1 MLDPASPV
9 TESVGRLGAALADR
23 YVIER
28 ELGAGG
34 MATVYLAH
42 DVRHDRKVAVKV
54 LRPELSAILG
64 AERFLHEIKTTA
76 NLQHPHILSLF
87 DSGEA
92 DGLVYYV
99 MPYVEGE
106 SLRDRLNREKQL
118 PVDDAVRIAREVAD
132 ALQYAHEHGI
142 VHRDIKPEN
151 ILLHGG
157 HAMVADFGIALAASR
172 SDGGTRMTETGMSL
186 GTPHYMAPEQA
197 MGEREITPRA
207 DIYALGCVTYEM
219 LTGEPPFTGPTAQAI
234 IARVMTDQ
242 PRSLTAQR
250 HTVPPGV
257 DAVVRKAL
265 EKLPAD
271 RFATARDFESAL
283 AAPAATETMTPA
295 PAARSPLAAGRP
307 FLRSVATAAPWVLAL
322 TVGAL
327 LVREQLRPVAP
338 PPPLSRFNVTL
349 TPPPHVS
356 ITGQALAFAPDGS
369 RIVYVGNAGTG
380 DQLFVR
386 SLDRIEAEPLPGT
399 AGAESP
405 FFSPA
410 GTDVA
415 FYAGGKLMKIGVGGG
430 LSLPVCEVEG
440 VFKGGTWGAEGTI
453 VFADDRGLM
462 RVGAA
467 GGTAA
472 LVAAPDSGET
482 FRWPEFLPDGRA
494 VLFSTYARG
503 ADRLAAV
510 SLGGRAVRR
519 LEVRAANPHW
529 VRGGYVV
536 AGLIEPGGGLGAGRI
551 VAFPFDASRLKV
563 LGPAVPIA
571 DSVLAGLSSR
581 TAKLGISRDGALA
594 YASGLMERGSLV
606 SVSRDGS
613 VRPLGLG
620 PRGLSSPQYSPD
632 GRRVALWI
640 YDAFSDIWLFDLA
653 TRRLT
658 RLTTDRTAA
667 RPLWAPDGKR
677 IVYQRVAGSSYEL
690 AWVATDGSG
699 ATDTLLVGAGDEYG
713 GAFTPD
719 GRRLVY
725 REYDGRTGKRRI
737 AYVALDSARAPHD
750 VVADAFNNNSPALS
764 PDGRWMAY
772 VSDESGRNE
781 VYVRPFPGPGGRSQ
795 ISSGGGTEPRWSP
808 TGREIFFRDGTTMMA
823 VPVQAGATFVPGDAR
838 RLFQGSYATDLYYP
852 DYDVSRDGRSF
863 LMVSLDK
870 QTADQPITL
879 VLNWFA
885 NHAASGARSSQ

>member
-1 MLDPASPV
+1 MTDAAA
-9 TESVGRLGAALADR
+9 RLTAALEDR
-23 YVIER
+23 YRIER

-42 DVRHDRKVAVKV
+42 DVRHDRKVALKV

-64 AERFLHEIKTTA
+64 GERFLAEIKTTA

-99 MPYVEGE
+99 MPFVDGE
-106 SLRDRLNREKQL
+106 SLRDRLTREKQL
-118 PVDDAVRIAREVAD
+118 PVEEAVRIAREVAD
-132 ALQYAHEHGI
+132 ALAYAHERGV

-151 ILLHGG
+151 IMLAGG
-157 HAMVADFGIALAASR
+157 HALVADFGIALAASH
-172 SDGGTRMTETGMSL
+172 SAGVTRMTETGMSL
-186 GTPHYMAPEQA
+186 GTPHYMSPEQA
-197 MGEREITPRA
+197 MGEREITGRA

-219 LTGEPPFTGPTAQAI
+219 LSGEPPFTGPTAQAVV
-234 IARVMTDQ
+234 ARVMTDQ

-271 RFATARDFESAL
+271 RFATARDFASAL
-283 AAPAATETMTPA
+283 EKPDAQTHGRTDAQARPAAGDRRTLRPRA
-295 PAARSPLAAGRP
+295 LAS
-307 FLRSVATAAPWVLAL
+307 LLPWVVAVAAVL
-322 TVGAL
+322 L
-327 LVREQLRPVAP
+327 LVREVMRPAP
-338 PPPLSRFNVTL
+338 PAAPLGRFNVTL
-349 TPPPHVS
+349 APPPHLS
-356 ITGQALAFAPDGS
+356 ITGQALEFAPDGS

-380 DQLFVR
+380 DELFVR
-386 SLDRIEAEPLPGT
+386 RLDQLDATPLPGT

-405 FFSPA
+405 FFSPE

-415 FYAGGKLMKIGVGGG
+415 FYSGGKLMKMSVGGG
-430 LSLPVCEVEG
+430 LGLPLCDVEG
-440 VFKGGTWGAEGTI
+440 VFKGGTWNGDGTI

-472 LVAAPDSGET
+472 LLASPDSGES
-482 FRWPEFLPDGRA
+482 FRWPEFLPGGRSL
-494 VLFSTYARG
+494 LFSSYARG

-510 SLGGRAVRR
+510 SLGGGGVRR

-529 VRGGYVV
+529 VQGGYVV
-536 AGLIEPGGGLGAGRI
+536 ASLIDPGGGLGSGRI
-551 VAFPFDASRLKV
+551 VAIPFDPSRLRA
-563 LGPAVPIA
+563 LGPAIPIA
-571 DSVLAGLSSR
+571 DSVLAGLTSR
-581 TAKLGISRDGALA
+581 TTKMGIARDGALA

-606 SVSRDGS
+606 SVARDGS
-613 VRPLGLG
+613 THPLGLG

-640 YDAFSDIWLFDLA
+640 YDAFSDIWLFEPA

-667 RPLWAPDGKR
+667 RPLWTPDGKR
-677 IVYQRVAGSSYEL
+677 VVYQRVVGSSYHL
-690 AWVATDGSG
+690 AWIAADGSG
-699 ATDTLLVGAGDEYG
+699 AADTLPAAEGDQYG

-719 GRRLVY
+719 GRRLIY
-725 REYDGRTGKRRI
+725 REYDPRTGKRRI
-737 AYVALDSARAPHD
+737 SYIALDSAHAPH
-750 VVADAFNNNSPALS
+750 VLVADGFNNNSPALS

-781 VYVRPFPGPGGRSQ
+781 VYVRPFPGPGGRWQ
-795 ISSGGGTEPRWSP
+795 ISNGGGTEPRWSP
-808 TGREIFFRDGTTMMA
+808 AGREIFFRNGTAMMA
-823 VPVQAGATFVPGDAR
+823 VPVQAGTTFVPGDAR
-838 RLFQGSYATDLYYP
+838 QLFEGSYASDLYYP

-863 LMVSLDK
+863 LMVRLDR
-870 QTADQPITL
+870 QTADQPITV

-885 NHAASGARSSQ
+885 HVADAGRGR

>member
-1 MLDPASPV
+1 MTD
-9 TESVGRLGAALADR
+9 ALARFAVALEGR
-23 YVIER
+23 YRIER
-28 ELGAGG
+28 ELGQGG

-42 DVRHDRKVAVKV
+42 DVRHDRKVALKV

-64 AERFLHEIKTTA
+64 GARFLAEIRTTA

-99 MPYVEGE
+99 MPLVEGE
-106 SLRDRLNREKQL
+106 SLRERLHREKQL
-118 PVDDAVRIAREVAD
+118 PVDDAVRIARDVAS
-132 ALQYAHEHGI
+132 ALDYAHRQGV

-151 ILLHGG
+151 ILLHEGR
-157 HAMVADFGIALAASR
+157 ALVADFGIALAASR

-197 MGEREITPRA
+197 MGEREITPKA
-207 DIYALGCVTYEM
+207 DIYALGCVLYEM
-219 LTGEPPFTGPTAQAI
+219 LSGEPPFTGPTAQAI
-234 IARVMTDQ
+234 IARVMTEE
-242 PRSLTAQR
+242 PRSLTLQR
-250 HTVPPGV
+250 RTVPPGV

-283 AAPAATETMTPA
+283 ASPAATATLA
-295 PAARSPLAAGRP
+295 PAVVARPPLATGRP
-307 FLRSVATAAPWVLAL
+307 SLRSMATAVPWVLAL
-322 TVGAL
+322 AVGAL
-327 LVREQLRPVAP
+327 LVREKLRPAAQPAP
-338 PPPLSRFNVTL
+338 LGRFNVTL
-349 TPPPHVS
+349 TPPPHLSV
-356 ITGQALAFAPDGS
+356 TGQALAFAPDGS

-386 SLDRIEAEPLPGT
+386 SLDRLQAEPLPGT

-415 FYAGGKLMKIGVGGG
+415 FYAGGKLMKMGVGGG
-430 LSLPVCEVEG
+430 LSLPLCEVEG
-440 VFKGGTWGAEGTI
+440 VFKGGTWSRDGTI

-482 FRWPEFLPDGRA
+482 FRWPEFLPEGRA

-510 SLGGRAVRR
+510 SLGGGAVRR
-519 LEVRAANPHW
+519 LDVRAANPHW
-529 VRGGYVV
+529 VEGGYVV
-536 AGLIEPGGGLGAGRI
+536 ASLIEPGGGLGAGRI
-551 VAFPFDASRLKV
+551 VALPFDPSRLRA
-563 LGPAVPIA
+563 LGPAIPIA
-571 DSVLAGLSSR
+571 DSVLAGLTSR

-606 SVSRDGS
+606 SVSRDGAA
-613 VRPLGLG
+613 RPLGLG
-620 PRGLSSPQYSPD
+620 PRGISSPQYSPD

-640 YDAFSDIWLFDLA
+640 YDAFSDIWLFELA

-667 RPLWAPDGKR
+667 RPQWTPDGKR
-677 IVYQRVAGSSYEL
+677 IIYQRVVGSSYQL
-690 AWVATDGSG
+690 AWIAADGSG
-699 ATDTLLVGAGDEYG
+699 AADALLATEGDLYG

-725 REYDGRTGKRRI
+725 REYDSRTGKRRI
-737 AYVALDSARAPHD
+737 TYIALDSARAPHV
-750 VVADAFNNNSPALS
+750 VVADGFNNNSPALS
-764 PDGRWMAY
+764 PDGRWLAY

-781 VYVRPFPGPGGRSQ
+781 VYVRPVPGPGGRWQ
-795 ISSGGGTEPRWSP
+795 ISSSGGTEPRWSP
-808 TGREIFFRDGTTMMA
+808 TGREVFFRSGTAMMA
-823 VPVQAGATFVPGDAR
+823 VAVQAGATFVPGDAR
-838 RLFQGSYATDLYYP
+838 QLFQGPYATDLYYP

-870 QTADQPITL
+870 QTADQPITV

-885 NHAASGARSSQ
+885 HVADAGRGAR

>member
-1 MLDPASPV
+1 MTDAPGKLTV
-9 TESVGRLGAALADR
+9 ALAGR
-23 YVIER
+23 YRLER

-42 DVRHDRKVAVKV
+42 DLRHDRKVALKV

-64 AERFLHEIKTTA
+64 GERFLAEIKTTA

-106 SLRDRLNREKQL
+106 SLRDRLTREKQL
-118 PVDDAVRIAREVAD
+118 PVEDAVRIGREVAD
-132 ALQYAHEHGI
+132 ALDYAHRHGV

-151 ILLHGG
+151 IMLAGG
-157 HAMVADFGIALAASR
+157 HALVADFGIALAASR
-172 SDGGTRMTETGMSL
+172 SDGGSRMTETGMGL
-186 GTPHYMAPEQA
+186 GTPHYMSPEQA
-197 MGEREITPRA
+197 MGEREITPKA
-207 DIYALGCVTYEM
+207 DVYALGCVLYEM
-219 LTGEPPFTGPTAQAI
+219 LIGEPPFTGPTAQAI
-234 IARVMTDQ
+234 IARVMTEE
-242 PRSLTAQR
+242 PRSLTLQR
-250 HTVPPGV
+250 RTVPPGV
-257 DAVVRKAL
+257 DAVVRRAL

-283 AAPAATETMTPA
+283 AASAAAAAT
-295 PAARSPLAAGRP
+295 
-307 FLRSVATAAPWVLAL
+307 ATAAPAVPFPAPARVLATRRWAAGL
-322 TVGAL
+322 PWVVAL
-327 LVREQLRPVAP
+327 VAVAVLAREKLRSHAP
-338 PPPLSRFNVTL
+338 PPLLGRFNVTL
-349 TPPPHVS
+349 TPPPHLS

-386 SLDRIEAEPLPGT
+386 SLDRLEAEPLPGT

-410 GTDVA
+410 GTEVA
-415 FYAGGKLMKIGVGGG
+415 FYAGGKLMKMGVGGG

-440 VFKGGTWGAEGTI
+440 VFKGGTWSADGTI

-482 FRWPEFLPDGRA
+482 FRWPESLPEGRT
-494 VLFSTYARG
+494 VLFSSYARG
-503 ADRLAAV
+503 ADRLAAIA
-510 SLGGRAVRR
+510 LGGGAVRR

-529 VRGGYVV
+529 VQGGFVV
-536 AGLIEPGGGLGAGRI
+536 ASVIEPGGGLGTGRI
-551 VAFPFDASRLKV
+551 VAIPFDPSHLRA
-563 LGPAVPIA
+563 LGPAIPIA
-571 DSVLAGLSSR
+571 DSVLAGLTSR

-606 SVSRDGS
+606 SVSREGS

-640 YDAFSDIWLFDLA
+640 YDAFSDIWLFELA

-667 RPLWAPDGKR
+667 RPLWTPDGKR
-677 IVYQRVAGSSYEL
+677 IVYQRVVGSSYEL
-690 AWVATDGSG
+690 GWVATDGSG
-699 ATDTLLVGAGDEYG
+699 AADTLLVGAGDEYG

-725 REYDGRTGKRRI
+725 REYDAKTGKRRI
-737 AYVALDSARAPHD
+737 SYVALDSAHAPHV
-750 VVADAFNNNSPALS
+750 VVADAFNSSSPALS

-781 VYVRPFPGPGGRSQ
+781 VYVRPFPGPGGRWQ

-808 TGREIFFRDGTTMMA
+808 TGREIFFRSGTAMMA

-838 RLFQGSYATDLYYP
+838 QLFQGSYATDLNYP

-870 QTADQPITL
+870 QTADQPITV

-885 NHAASGARSSQ
+885 NHAVPSSGRAQ